1 MNKAEF
7 VKKWEHMF
15 NLIEDRDLFPEYSS
29 EDLPVLML
37 RDAPHWL
44 IEIRERF
51 MKAKLDLNNENVRS
65 EIQKLRELLDRI
77 LKTQEVEVA

>member
-7 VKKWEHMF
+7 VKKWGHMF

-37 RDAPHWL
+37 RDALQVIMEMEAP
-44 IEIRERF
+44 
-51 MKAKLDLNNENVRS
+51 K
-65 EIQKLRELLDRI
+65 
-77 LKTQEVEVA
+77 

>member
-37 RDAPHWL
+37 RDAL
-44 IEIRERF
+44 DVIIGKEEV
-51 MKAKLDLNNENVRS
+51 KA
-65 EIQKLRELLDRI
+65 
-77 LKTQEVEVA
+77 

>member
-15 NLIEDRDLFPEYSS
+15 KLIEDRDLFPEYSS

-37 RDAPHWL
+37 RDAL
-44 IEIRERF
+44 QVIMERKEVRE
-51 MKAKLDLNNENVRS
+51 
-65 EIQKLRELLDRI
+65 
-77 LKTQEVEVA
+77 

>member
-15 NLIEDRDLFPEYSS
+15 NLIEDTDLFPEYSS

-37 RDAPHWL
+37 RDAL
-44 IEIRERF
+44 QVIMERKEVRE
-51 MKAKLDLNNENVRS
+51 
-65 EIQKLRELLDRI
+65 
-77 LKTQEVEVA
+77 

>member
-7 VKKWEHMF
+7 VKKWGHMF

-37 RDAPHWL
+37 RDAL
-44 IEIRERF
+44 QVIMGME
-51 MKAKLDLNNENVRS
+51 A
-65 EIQKLRELLDRI
+65 
-77 LKTQEVEVA
+77 LK